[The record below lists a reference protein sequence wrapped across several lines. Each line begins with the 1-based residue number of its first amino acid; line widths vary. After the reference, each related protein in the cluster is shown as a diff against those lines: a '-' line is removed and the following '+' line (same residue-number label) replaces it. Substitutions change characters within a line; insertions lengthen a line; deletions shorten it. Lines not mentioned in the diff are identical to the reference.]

1 MRNYPNLRKEP
12 QSWRLVVLSLP
23 YACTRPCGPKVFLLL
38 RALASPPTSAVVCAI
53 ALQGPCIVAQLPT
66 ASGNTVLQPSWRP
79 SDGQRDQLS
88 SSAVAARPYMHVHWR
103 WIYAYMAGHRTS
115 TPLWLFDSYSCEFGF
130 VCQWWLLSSS
140 FQCGYVAFHLFFP
153 FPKSN
158 SASQY
163 ANDDW
168 QRPTSIVDLTAREP
182 CRSFT
187 FAKHVS
193 SEHSIGIPCPVISSR
208 REGNI
213 NKQTKLKSFL
223 TLERRSTSPHRPAC
237 CVRALRGQWA
247 IWLAP
252 RLP

>member
-1 MRNYPNLRKEP
+1 M
-12 QSWRLVVLSLP
+12 
-23 YACTRPCGPKVFLLL
+23 
-38 RALASPPTSAVVCAI
+38 
-53 ALQGPCIVAQLPT
+53 QGPWIVAQLPT
-66 ASGNTVLQPSWRP
+66 ASSNTVLQPSWRP
-79 SDGQRDQLS
+79 SDDQQIS
-88 SSAVAARPYMHVHWR
+88 WVPWQSYHVHWR
-103 WIYAYMAGHRTS
+103 WIYAYMAGHRTPTS
-115 TPLWLFDSYSCEFGF
+115 LWLSDSYSGEFRF
-130 VCQWWLLSSS
+130 VCQWWLLPSS
-140 FQCGYVAFHLFFP
+140 FQCGYVAFDLSP
-153 FPKSN
+153 PPPLPKRN

-163 ANDDW
+163 TNDDW

-182 CRSFT
+182 CRIFT

-193 SEHSIGIPCPVISSR
+193 FEHSTGIPCPVISSR

-223 TLERRSTSPHRPAC
+223 TLDRRSVSPHRPA

>member
-1 MRNYPNLRKEP
+1 MMVIVFVFSVCIGRLR
-12 QSWRLVVLSLP
+12 S
-23 YACTRPCGPKVFLLL
+23 
-38 RALASPPTSAVVCAI
+38 I
-53 ALQGPCIVAQLPT
+53 
-66 ASGNTVLQPSWRP
+66 
-79 SDGQRDQLS
+79 
-88 SSAVAARPYMHVHWR
+88 
-103 WIYAYMAGHRTS
+103 
-115 TPLWLFDSYSCEFGF
+115 
-130 VCQWWLLSSS
+130 
-140 FQCGYVAFHLFFP
+140 FP

-182 CRSFT
+182 CRTFT

-193 SEHSIGIPCPVISSR
+193 FEHSTGIPCPVISSR

-213 NKQTKLKSFL
+213 NKRTKLKSFL
-223 TLERRSTSPHRPAC
+223 TLDRRSVSPHRPA

-252 RLP
+252 RLSLATESTGTVLIPSQMSEIAGHGIVRAHLPGQEVPYKPKAQDKCLLQSSQLCWRREMCVACQCVASLSKYKLMHAWMCVLVCAAVPCCSITHCDFKLALTRKSRPCRGTLRVLMKQIAA